1 MNQRFIVAMLVYAA
15 LAAVA
20 SFRLD
25 GRPRLVVLLF
35 LGLFAVKTVL
45 ALLRERRTD

>member
-1 MNQRFIVAMLVYAA
+1 MNRRLVVAMLVYAA

-25 GRPRLVVLLF
+25 GKLRLVVWLV
-35 LGLFAVKTVL
+35 LGLFAVRTVL
-45 ALLRERRTD
+45 VVLKDRID